1 MESHGAL
8 VGWTHQEVGDQLMV
22 KIETVASMKAADEH
36 TPDVLRI
43 MMTRNQAAIL
53 GSYLVGHSGLRQVE
67 RPGFIRRLF
76 S

>member
-8 VGWTHQEVGDQLMV
+8 VGWTHHELGDRLMV
-22 KIETVASMKAADEH
+22 KIETVQSVKDVADH
-36 TPDVLRI
+36 RPDVLQV

-53 GSYLVGHSGLRQVE
+53 GSYLVSRSGLQQVD
-67 RPGFIRRLF
+67 RPGLLKRLF